1 MNGPLQF
8 DDLERFS
15 KQAITFIDGL
25 NGACM
30 QYEINTPSRIAQFL
44 AQLAHESADFYYTEE
59 IASGAAYEGRA
70 DLGNTQP
77 GDGVKYKGRGLI
89 QITGRKNYQAVSMSL
104 GVDFVNNPTKL
115 ADRPWSAE
123 SAGWYWNSRNLNALA
138 DQDSLDDFKEITRK
152 INGGLNGLDSRISWW
167 NKAKGIWPSTE

>member
-15 KQAITFIDGL
+15 KRAICFLDGL
-25 NGACM
+25 NAACN
-30 QYEINTPSRIAQFL
+30 QYQINTPARIAQFL

-59 IASGAAYEGRA
+59 IASGAAYEGRV
-70 DLGNTQP
+70 DLGNTQL

-89 QITGRKNYQAVSMSL
+89 QITGRRNYQAVSLAL

-115 ADRPWSAE
+115 SERPWSAE

-138 DQDSLDDFKEITRK
+138 DENTLDGFKEITRK
-152 INGGLNGLDSRISWW
+152 INGGYNGLDSRVSWW
-167 NKAKGIWPSTE
+167 NKAKAIWPSAE